1 MKILAKV
8 KDTGRVFSP
17 DVINFFRR
25 EVIEDASMDD
35 IAGMIGSYTFDEIE
49 LYIEDERID

>member
-1 MKILAKV
+1 MKIFAKV
-8 KDTGRVFSP
+8 KDTGRIFSP

-35 IAGMIGSYTFDEIE
+35 MAGMIGSYTFDEVD
-49 LYIEDERID
+49 LYIDLDL